1 MTEKELY
8 QQKQQARLDEWAAR
22 IAELKARAAGAG
34 AAAQIEL
41 KRKIDALDVQ
51 LDRGRAQLAELA
63 ATGEDAWD
71 SAKAHAE
78 ATWDALKNAIAEADV
93 PSDS

>member
-63 ATGEDAWD
+63 ATGEDA
-71 SAKAHAE
+71 
-78 ATWDALKNAIAEADV
+78 
-93 PSDS
+93 